1 MNHVSYHKRKQNFLS
16 LRDLIEIGDFQDYTS
31 PYFVFN
37 PSGKNYALLH
47 TFIYDSKGSKVNAK
61 DFYERYEYT
70 GVVSLTC
77 IMSQL
82 IIGRDYSKIPLYNT
96 NSLKYLLTQKIR
108 GRKMSKYFPK
118 GKLSDSHSFK
128 FKLKDNRYKILVEL
142 YIDGEFFGH
151 IKLVPVDAGAT
162 RPLYREDETKESALT
177 MEAIMGSWSE
187 TKEELTKLCNLLYNT
202 SKGKPLAMHYRSED
216 VTPYTW

>member
-1 MNHVSYHKRKQNFLS
+1 MNHVSYHKRKQNFLT
-16 LRDLIEIGDFQDYTS
+16 LRDLIEVGDFQDYSS
-31 PYFVFN
+31 PYFVFTPN
-37 PSGKNYALLH
+37 GRGYTLLH
-47 TFIYDSKGSKVNAK
+47 TFIYDSEGSKVNAK
-61 DFYERYEYT
+61 DFYERYGYK

-82 IIGRDYSKIPLYNT
+82 IIGRDYSKIPLYGT
-96 NSLKYLLTQKIR
+96 NSLKYLLTQKIKGR
-108 GRKMSKYFPK
+108 GMSKYFPK

-128 FKLKDNRYKILVEL
+128 FKLKDNRYKILAEL

-151 IKLVPVDAGAT
+151 IKLVPVNAGGT
-162 RPLYREDETKESALT
+162 SPLYREDETKESALT
-177 MEAIMGSWSE
+177 LEAVLGNWSE

-202 SKGKPLAMHYRSED
+202 SKGKTPTMHYRSED